1 MITVAQVPLK
11 APDPNETFSTQTIKL
26 PSLTANDALLE
37 LEYVSVDPYIRG
49 QLAQF
54 HALQQP
60 VESFCVAK
68 VVDVGLNVSK
78 FTVNDSV
85 MGIFPWQTH
94 AIVNMDSCHLIPR
107 KAPKYNPDCDTFN
120 NDEMIDLSSIPKSYY
135 IGQFG
140 MPGKTGYYGLFEKGN
155 IKSGENI
162 LISGGAGAVGSMVAQ
177 FAKMIGCKKIIG
189 TAGSD
194 GKLKFMKN
202 MGFTDVLNYKDY
214 HDTQSM
220 QDKLKVS

>member
-1 MITVAQVPLK
+1 M
-11 APDPNETFSTQTIKL
+11 
-26 PSLTANDALLE
+26 TANDALVE

-54 HALQQP
+54 HATQQP

-68 VVDVGLNVSK
+68 VVDIGSNVSK

-85 MGIFPWQTH
+85 MGIFPCQTH
-94 AIVNMDSCHLIPR
+94 SIVNMESCHLIPR
-107 KAPKYNPDCDTFN
+107 KVSKYNAKSDTFN
-120 NDEMIDLSSIPKSYY
+120 NDEMIDLSSIPKSSY

-140 MPGKTGYYGLFEKGN
+140 MPGKTRYYGLFEKGN
-155 IKSGENI
+155 IQSGENI

-177 FAKMIGCKKIIG
+177 FAKMIGCNKIIG

-194 GKLKFMKN
+194 DKLHFMKK
-202 MGFTDVLNYKDY
+202 MGFTDVLN
-214 HDTQSM
+214 
-220 QDKLKVS
+220 

>member
-1 MITVAQVPLK
+1 M
-11 APDPNETFSTQTIKL
+11 
-26 PSLTANDALLE
+26 
-37 LEYVSVDPYIRG
+37 
-49 QLAQF
+49 
-54 HALQQP
+54 
-60 VESFCVAK
+60 
-68 VVDVGLNVSK
+68 
-78 FTVNDSV
+78 
-85 MGIFPWQTH
+85 
-94 AIVNMDSCHLIPR
+94 
-107 KAPKYNPDCDTFN
+107 
-120 NDEMIDLSSIPKSYY
+120 
-135 IGQFG
+135 
-140 MPGKTGYYGLFEKGN
+140 FEKGN

-162 LISGGAGAVGSMVAQ
+162 LVSGGAVKSMVAQ